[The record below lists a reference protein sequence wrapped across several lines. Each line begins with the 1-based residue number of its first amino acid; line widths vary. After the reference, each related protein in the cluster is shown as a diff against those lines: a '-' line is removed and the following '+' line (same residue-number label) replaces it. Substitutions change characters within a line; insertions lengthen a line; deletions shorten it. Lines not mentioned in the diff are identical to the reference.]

1 MPLSK
6 IKTASITASSTL
18 TSPTFTTPVLG
29 TPTSGT
35 LTNCTGLPNAGLVNS
50 SVTIGGTAVALG
62 ASSSA
67 ITSDITI
74 SGLTVGKGGGSVAN
88 NTALGVSV
96 LANHTTNGGNVGVG
110 YQALITNTTGFA
122 QTAVGRAA
130 SYSNTTG
137 ANNVSVGAEALYSNT
152 TGSYNVSLGVSSL
165 YSNTT
170 ASNNTAV
177 GYGGLQYNIT
187 GTGNSALGYR
197 AGWGVTSNYNTAIGM
212 DSMSNASGGVGL
224 TSSANN
230 TAVGYQTFYNLTS
243 GGNNTA
249 VGYQAGYTNTTGLN
263 NTIVGSLAGDDG
275 TFNYSTIIGA
285 RAGGNQT
292 SGDQNTYVGEE
303 AGGAITTG
311 SRNTLIGRYTGN
323 AGGLDI
329 RTATNYVVLSDGD
342 GNPRAHWNGSGAFS
356 TTTTTSGWSQVFTNA
371 ATGINTLGLLISWAG
386 APNNTAGQFIN
397 CSDNANAR
405 FIVYANGNTVNQNNS
420 YGAVSDIK
428 LKENIVDA
436 TPKLEDLCKVK
447 VRQYN
452 LKSDPTHKQIGVVA
466 QELEE
471 VFAGMVE
478 ETPDKDQEGNDLGT
492 TTKGVKYSVFVPML
506 IKSIQELKTIVD
518 AQAAEIAELKAR

>member
-1 MPLSK
+1 MPVVINGDTGISPV
-6 IKTASITASSTL
+6 TASGTSASVDGMTVGRGGGEVSTNTAVG
-18 TSPTFTTPVLG
+18 TSALNAN
-29 TPTSGT
+29 TSGAT
-35 LTNCTGLPNAGLVNS
+35 T
-50 SVTIGGTAVALG
+50 TA
-62 ASSSA
+62 
-67 ITSDITI
+67 I
-74 SGLTVGKGGGSVAN
+74 
-88 NTALGVSV
+88 
-96 LANHTTNGGNVGVG
+96 G
-110 YQALITNTTGFA
+110 YQAA
-122 QTAVGRAA
+122 
-130 SYSNTTG
+130 YSNTTG
-137 ANNVSVGAEALYSNT
+137 TLNTALGMTSLYTNTTGTQNVAVGHQSMQRGTGSYNTAVGLNSLQEVTGSYNTAVGNNALNANTSASNNTAVGYQSIYTNTTGADNTAVGRLALNANT
-152 TGSYNVSLGVSSL
+152 TGSSNVAMGNSAMVYNTTGNNNIGIGQQALT
-165 YSNTT
+165 SNTT
-170 ASNNTAV
+170 ASNNTA
-177 GYGGLQYNIT
+177 
-187 GTGNSALGYR
+187 
-197 AGWGVTSNYNTAIGM
+197 M
-212 DSMSNASGGVGL
+212 
-224 TSSANN
+224 
-230 TAVGYQTFYNLTS
+230 
-243 GGNNTA
+243 
-249 VGYQAGYTNTTGLN
+249 GYQAAYSNTTGIN
-263 NTIVGSLAGDDG
+263 NTVVGSLAGDAG

-285 RAGGNQT
+285 RAGGAQT

-303 AGGAITTG
+303 AGGAMTTG
-311 SRNTLIGRYTGN
+311 GRNTIIGRYTGN

-329 RTATNYVVLSDGD
+329 RTSSSYIVLSDGD

-518 AQAAEIAELKAR
+518 AQAAEIAELKAK